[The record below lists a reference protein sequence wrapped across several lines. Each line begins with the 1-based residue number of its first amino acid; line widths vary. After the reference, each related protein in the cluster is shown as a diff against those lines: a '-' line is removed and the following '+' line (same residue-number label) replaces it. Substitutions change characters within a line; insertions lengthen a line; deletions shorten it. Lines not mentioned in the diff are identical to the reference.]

1 MTLVFLLIITFRENT
16 KKGAI
21 VILESS
27 FKKWDCVATC
37 KDQNLCARF
46 HSNSLHVNVTCE
58 VAISAMS
65 LLRDSIKDLES
76 VREL

>member
-27 FKKWDCVATC
+27 FKKWACVATC